1 MVTRWRLAIA
11 SITMTIATG
20 RRTSAAS
27 ALRMSRPA
35 GDPVTRIVPCAACA
49 VRNASARLRAAVQ
62 AFAHFLAGLEERHAF
77 LVDRNARAGARVAA
91 FACGPVLHREGA
103 EATQLDA
110 IAAGQG
116 RCDLAENGI
125 DDVLDVS

>member
-35 GDPVTRIVPCAACA
+35 GDPVTRLVPCT
-49 VRNASARLRAAVQ
+49 VGNGSAGVGRRRLVQ

-77 LVDRNARAGARVAA
+77 LVDRNARTGARVAA
-91 FACGPVLHREGA
+91 FARGPILHREGT
-103 EATQLDA
+103 EA
-110 IAAGQG
+110 
-116 RCDLAENGI
+116 
-125 DDVLDVS
+125 